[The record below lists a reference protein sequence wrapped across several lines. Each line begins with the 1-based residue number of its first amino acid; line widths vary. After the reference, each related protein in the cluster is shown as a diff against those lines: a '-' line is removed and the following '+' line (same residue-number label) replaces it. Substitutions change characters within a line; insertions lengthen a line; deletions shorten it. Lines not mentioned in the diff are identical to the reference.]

1 MPLPRAQERWAG
13 RSVPASS
20 DSHEAV
26 WVTSLGH
33 HLPAVTQPAPPKVQP
48 QLDVTAQGTLPRLR
62 WAPASMPLAPGAVSC
77 FSSLCPPGL
86 PLAVP
91 CGSLLPLKFSS
102 TASLYEGSFL
112 DPGRRGCEKLQ
123 PLPGSHAWFATSGS
137 QDRRHIM
144 RCPKTFVRLG
154 FGFCWTRVCFNW
166 CLTFPRQA
174 KIWFFLQVRLNK
186 QKNKSDP
193 KWCRYPL
200 KFWRGNFLRAYTHLL
215 SIFTP
220 LAFCYSAG

>member
-1 MPLPRAQERWAG
+1 MLLPRAQERWAG

-33 HLPAVTQPAPPKVQP
+33 HLPVVTQPAPPEVQP

-62 WAPASMPLAPGAVSC
+62 RAPASMPLA
-77 FSSLCPPGL
+77 FSSLCPLGL
-86 PLAVP
+86 PLSVP
-91 CGSLLPLKFSS
+91 CGFLLPVKFSS

-137 QDRRHIM
+137 QDHRHIM

-154 FGFCWTRVCFNW
+154 FVFC
-166 CLTFPRQA
+166 
-174 KIWFFLQVRLNK
+174 
-186 QKNKSDP
+186 
-193 KWCRYPL
+193 
-200 KFWRGNFLRAYTHLL
+200 
-215 SIFTP
+215 
-220 LAFCYSAG
+220 